1 MPRRNST
8 SYTTMIA
15 GLSRWGFVAEA
26 RKVFD
31 SVPILEQNV
40 FSWTAMISSYTHN
53 RQHIDALKLFSNSY
67 GEFFPWILPNS
78 FTFSS
83 VLKSCLD
90 VESLVMA
97 MQLHGLTMK
106 ILNEQDK
113 ENVFVQNCLIDLHS
127 KLGNLGD
134 AEKVFNGLMW
144 KDLSTWNVMMDSYA
158 RNLMI
163 DKAIVIF
170 DSMEEKDT
178 LSWNIMISG
187 FAECGRGIEAFDF
200 FLRLCRLQGPC
211 TYPNSST
218 FTIAVTICGT
228 YSMLKTGV
236 QLHACVL
243 KRGLTVSNSFTGNS
257 LINMYMKCGSIEESE
272 RLFYDMPRRDVI
284 SWNSLILGLGQN
296 GHSKKAIEIGEKAL
310 SLGIYNHNT
319 FTALL
324 ASCSHG
330 GLVDEGIEY
339 FGAMSKISGIEPFM
353 DHYVCVIDML
363 GRAGKV
369 VEAHNFLRKMP
380 ISPNAIAW
388 ATLLNVCLIH
398 GNKEVGEVA
407 ARELRFLEPS
417 NSASYVMLGNLYRK
431 TGHFEESRQILQLMN
446 KIDLKKENGISWTL

>member
-8 SYTTMIA
+8 SYTAMIA
-15 GLSRWGFVAEA
+15 GLSRSGFVAES

-31 SVPILEQNV
+31 SIPPFEQNV
-40 FSWTAMISSYTHN
+40 YSWTAMISSYTHN
-53 RQHIDALKLFSNSY
+53 RQHMDALKLCSVSY

-78 FTFSS
+78 FTFST
-83 VLKSCLD
+83 VL
-90 VESLVMA
+90 
-97 MQLHGLTMK
+97 
-106 ILNEQDK
+106 NYK
-113 ENVFVQNCLIDLHS
+113 ENVFVQNCLIDLHG

-134 AEKVFNGLMW
+134 AENVFNGL
-144 KDLSTWNVMMDSYA
+144 T
-158 RNLMI
+158 NLMI
-163 DKAIVIF
+163 VKALAIF

-187 FAECGRGIEAFDF
+187 LAECGRGIEALEF
-200 FLRLCRLQGPC
+200 FLQLCRLQGPG

-218 FTIAVTICGT
+218 FTLAITICGT

-236 QLHACVL
+236 QIHACVL
-243 KRGLTVSNSFTGNS
+243 KRGLTESNSYTGNS

-284 SWNSLILGLGQN
+284 SWNSLILCLGQN
-296 GHSKKAIEIGEKAL
+296 GHSKKAMEMGEKAL

-319 FTALL
+319 FIALL
-324 ASCSHG
+324 TSCSHG

-339 FGAMSKISGIEPFM
+339 FGAMSKSSGIEPFL

-369 VEAHNFLRKMP
+369 VEALNFLRKMP

-388 ATLLNVCLIH
+388 STLLSASLVH
-398 GNKEVGEVA
+398 GNKEIGEVA
-407 ARELRFLEPS
+407 AHELRILEPS

-431 TGHFEESRQILQLMN
+431 TGHFEDSNQILELMN
-446 KIDLKKENGISWTL
+446 KIDLKKEKGISWTL

>member
-8 SYTTMIA
+8 SYTAMIA
-15 GLSRWGFVAEA
+15 GLSRSGFVAES

-31 SVPILEQNV
+31 SIPPFEQNV
-40 FSWTAMISSYTHN
+40 YSWTAMISSYTHN
-53 RQHIDALKLFSNSY
+53 RQHMDALKLCSVSY

-78 FTFSS
+78 FTFST
-83 VLKSCLD
+83 VL
-90 VESLVMA
+90 
-97 MQLHGLTMK
+97 
-106 ILNEQDK
+106 NYK
-113 ENVFVQNCLIDLHS
+113 ENVFVQNCLIDLHG

-134 AEKVFNGLMW
+134 AENVFNGLTW

-163 DKAIVIF
+163 VKALAIF

-187 FAECGRGIEAFDF
+187 FAECGRGIEALEF
-200 FLRLCRLQGPC
+200 FLQLCRLQGPG

-218 FTIAVTICGT
+218 FTLAITICGT

-236 QLHACVL
+236 QIHACVL
-243 KRGLTVSNSFTGNS
+243 KRGLTESNSYTGNS

-284 SWNSLILGLGQN
+284 SWNSLILCLGQN
-296 GHSKKAIEIGEKAL
+296 GHSKKAIEMGEKAL

-319 FTALL
+319 FIALL
-324 ASCSHG
+324 TSCSHG

-339 FGAMSKISGIEPFM
+339 FGAMSKSSGIEPFL

-369 VEAHNFLRKMP
+369 VEALNFLRKMP
-380 ISPNAIAW
+380 ISPNAVAW
-388 ATLLNVCLIH
+388 STLLSACLVH
-398 GNKEVGEVA
+398 GNKEIGEVA
-407 ARELRFLEPS
+407 AHELRILEPS

-431 TGHFEESRQILQLMN
+431 TGHFEDSNQILELMN
-446 KIDLKKENGISWTL
+446 KIDLKKEKGISWTL